1 MMMTKPLSEEMEGL
15 FKINKQFINTT
26 RILEML
32 ELRIKTTLKAFKED
46 MFEFLTCLG
55 CSEEYN
61 YAFKNARKGLLQ
73 NLGKHFGSLAD
84 G

>member
-1 MMMTKPLSEEMEGL
+1 MTKPLSEKENTREPMFIDTIL
-15 FKINKQFINTT
+15 KIGTFNK
-26 RILEML
+26 ED
-32 ELRIKTTLKAFKED
+32 IKATLKAFKED

-84 G
+84 D